1 MVRLRVCLFA
11 GAASTVLLAAG
22 AASAQSLIPG
32 TDFDVPQFYG
42 RGKNVSVLERD
53 RPEYQAIGVHA
64 GGFTLYPRLDV
75 GVHSTDNVYPGSTLA
90 SQKEKSDQYFTVD
103 PSVNIQSNWGRHS
116 LSAYAG
122 IHETQYSKYSS
133 ENTTAWDARVNGRLD
148 VYGDSYVNFGADAQ
162 RQYEARGSQN
172 SISLATKP
180 IPYDTQGVYVRG
192 LYGQDRLRA
201 SIDADYRNY
210 DFKNVPGA
218 TFEDSR
224 DFEQV
229 RVALRGDFALSPDT
243 ALFGKVV
250 ESDSSY
256 KNGTSIGVAL
266 TDKRDSK
273 ETRALA
279 GANFDLSDVA
289 RGEIGL
295 GYVSRNYDSKAFKD
309 LSGFAASAKVEYFPT
324 QLMTVTFVGQRTVQ
338 DAAFNNS
345 GGYFANSI
353 QLGADY
359 EVRRNLII
367 GAAAG
372 YERDDF
378 QGIDRKDKV
387 VNLSAVARYLV
398 SRNLGIGASV
408 SYADRSS
415 DGTPATL
422 GPEFNVMR
430 FGLSL
435 VFQR

>member
-1 MVRLRVCLFA
+1 MIRLRVCLFA

-32 TDFDVPQFYG
+32 TDFDAPQFYG

-53 RPEYQAIGVHA
+53 RPEYQAVGIHA

-75 GVHSTDNVYPGSTLA
+75 GVHTTDNVYPGSSLA
-90 SQKEKSDQYFTVD
+90 GQKEVSDQYFTLD
-103 PSVNIQSNWGRHS
+103 PSITAQSNWGRHS
-116 LSAYAG
+116 LTGYAAV
-122 IHETQYSKYSS
+122 HDTEYSKYSS
-133 ENTTAWDARVNGRLD
+133 ENTTGWEVRANGRVD
-148 VYGDSYVNFGADAQ
+148 VIGDSYVNLGADAQ
-162 RQYEARGSQN
+162 RMYEARGNQN
-172 SISLATKP
+172 SVSSAKEPVPLN
-180 IPYDTQGVYVRG
+180 TQGVYVRG

-201 SIDADYRNY
+201 SIDADYRNFNY
-210 DFKNVPGA
+210 DNVPGA
-218 TFEDSR
+218 TFENTR
-224 DFEQV
+224 DFDQV
-229 RVALRGDFALSPDT
+229 RLALRGDFALSPDT
-243 ALFGKVV
+243 ALFGKVMQ
-250 ESDSSY
+250 SDSSY
-256 KNGTSIGVAL
+256 KEGTNTGFAL

-289 RGEIGL
+289 RGEVGL

-309 LSGFAASAKVEYFPT
+309 VSGFAASAKVEYFPT
-324 QLMTVTFVGQRTVQ
+324 QLMTVTFVGQRSVQ
-338 DAAFNNS
+338 DAAFSSS
-345 GGYFANSI
+345 GGYFANTL

-359 EVRRNLII
+359 EVRRNLIV

-372 YERDDF
+372 YEQDDF
-378 QGIDRKDKV
+378 QGINRKDKV
-387 VNLSAVARYLV
+387 TNISAVARYLV

-415 DGTPATL
+415 EGTPATL